1 MAVQSPL
8 LTRADT
14 KAAYDPQ
21 NVFRRNQNIRPV
33 A

>member
-8 LTRADT
+8 LTRADI
-14 KAAYDPQ
+14 KAVYDPQ
-21 NVFRRNQNIRPV
+21 NFFRLNQSIRPV